1 MMMAGLPALSSVVLE
16 HPEDYLSFEK
26 TLKENEATALVV
38 IDDIFALRTMQLAQ
52 MYGYVIPET
61 LSVISFNNSIFSTLT
76 HPLPYKYRYRYLRI
90 RTCRYAKAARI
101 DP

>member
-38 IDDIFALRTMQLAQ
+38 IDDIFALLHDAVGANVWLCHSRD
-52 MYGYVIPET
+52 T
-61 LSVISFNNSIFSTLT
+61 LR
-76 HPLPYKYRYRYLRI
+76 H
-90 RTCRYAKAARI
+90 
-101 DP
+101 